1 MKHKSNKWKKFLIIL
16 ILFLAGYFI
25 FNKFLKD
32 ELKQVRIDK
41 SGKIT
46 ATTKLVVAEQKQYY
60 SRFVDT
66 GSKNEFLN
74 AITLGFLKGKLY
86 FQWESENVYGINI
99 TKDNPILWK
108 RLDEPGAIEIISPP
122 IELLSCEISLDPEK
136 YVVLDVYRTLAED
149 EEKFKEKYREKQ
161 FQLTRADALKI
172 LDDKKL
178 EEIAKAV
185 IGEHVKN
192 ILNQELTT
200 EKIHKAIVRFR

>member
-1 MKHKSNKWKKFLIIL
+1 MYRKISAHYVITGDGGLLKNGIIT
-16 ILFLAGYFI
+16 
-25 FNKFLKD
+25 
-32 ELKQVRIDK
+32 VDK